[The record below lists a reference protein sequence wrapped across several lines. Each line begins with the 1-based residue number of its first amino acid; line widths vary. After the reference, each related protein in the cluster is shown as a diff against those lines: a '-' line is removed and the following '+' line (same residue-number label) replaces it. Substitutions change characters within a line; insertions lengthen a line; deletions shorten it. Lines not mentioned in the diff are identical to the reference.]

1 MSFDPIDF
9 LERAVRTPS
18 HEDVDEMRELLVE
31 TLDAADAD
39 ISVEVDD
46 AGNTLAV
53 RDSGGEGPHVV
64 LNTHIDTVPPH
75 VEFSRDEEDEVIR
88 GRGSC
93 DAKGPLAAM
102 LAAFF
107 SVTPERGRVTLA
119 VTPDEETNSTG
130 AAALDLAPEPD
141 AVIVGEPTE
150 LDVCN
155 AAKGR
160 FQATVTVRGAN
171 AHAAEPESGVNAV
184 RAAGE
189 LLYEASETP
198 RTSGETASA
207 LDSFDDRED
216 RPDPSDA
223 LGTSTLV
230 PTTIEGGTATNQ
242 VPAECSFAV
251 DRRSIPPETAEG
263 FRAALAS
270 HLRERAPPEVEV
282 DVALAERDT
291 PFLAAFE
298 TPADSAVVRELREAS
313 GGNLR
318 PFGAAT
324 EASYFAERAPTV
336 VFGPGALADDEGA
349 VAHAP
354 REYVRISEVEQA
366 AEALG
371 TALSRLCR

>member
-1 MSFDPIDF
+1 
-9 LERAVRTPS
+9 
-18 HEDVDEMRELLVE
+18 
-31 TLDAADAD
+31 
-39 ISVEVDD
+39 
-46 AGNTLAV
+46 
-53 RDSGGEGPHVV
+53 
-64 LNTHIDTVPPH
+64 
-75 VEFSRDEEDEVIR
+75 
-88 GRGSC
+88 
-93 DAKGPLAAM
+93 
-102 LAAFF
+102 
-107 SVTPERGRVTLA
+107 
-119 VTPDEETNSTG
+119 
-130 AAALDLAPEPD
+130 
-141 AVIVGEPTE
+141 
-150 LDVCN
+150 
-155 AAKGR
+155 
-160 FQATVTVRGAN
+160 
-171 AHAAEPESGVNAV
+171 
-184 RAAGE
+184 
-189 LLYEASETP
+189 
-198 RTSGETASA
+198 
-207 LDSFDDRED
+207 
-216 RPDPSDA
+216 
-223 LGTSTLV
+223 
-230 PTTIEGGTATNQ
+230 

>member
-9 LERAVRTPS
+9 LERAVQTPS
-18 HEDVDEMRELLVE
+18 HEEVGKMRDLLVE
-31 TLDAADAD
+31 TLESADTGAEDAE

-46 AGNTLAV
+46 AGNTIAV
-53 RDSGGEGPHVV
+53 RDSGRVGPHVV

-75 VEFSRDEEDEVIR
+75 VPFERDDESGTIR

-93 DAKGPLAAM
+93 DAKGPLSAM
-102 LAAFF
+102 LAAFLGT
-107 SVTPERGRVTLA
+107 SPERGRVTLA
-119 VTPDEETNSTG
+119 VTPDEETDSTG
-130 AAALDLAPEPD
+130 AADLELTPDPD

-155 AAKGR
+155 AGKGR

-184 RAAGE
+184 RAVGD
-189 LLYEASETP
+189 LLA
-198 RTSGETASA
+198 A

-216 RPDPSDA
+216 RPDESDL
-223 LGTSTLV
+223 LGDSTLV

-242 VPAECSFAV
+242 VPAECSFVV

-263 FRAALAS
+263 FRDALES
-270 HLRERAPPEVEV
+270 HLRDHAPEGVGVEV
-282 DVALAERDT
+282 TLAERET

-298 TPADSAVVRELREAS
+298 TPADSAVVRELRDAS
-313 GGNLR
+313 GGAIR

-324 EASYFAERAPTV
+324 EASYFAEEAPTV

-354 REYVRISEVEQA
+354 REYVRIAEVESA
-366 AEALG
+366 ADALEE
-371 TALSRLCR
+371 TLAALCD